1 MQSGGLNGPGW
12 GRCGCIAYCTRQLP
26 KLSRIVWMNEAQSA
40 TDHPEYHLET
50 QAMPIQG
57 KCITAPGGSYDPR
70 VKQGGPEVARKRNRR
85 KRKREQCGPKKPRKS
100 PLDYC
105 LFKATPQCG
114 EPQGVGYSP
123 AENAWSTVENAI
135 QHREKDQSNKHPSLM
150 VKPYEDMAQRDKLRY
165 EEDKRRW
172 YFGCSQESA
181 TTSTPTTSLSQ
192 ELFFQAEL

>member
-1 MQSGGLNGPGW
+1 
-12 GRCGCIAYCTRQLP
+12 
-26 KLSRIVWMNEAQSA
+26 
-40 TDHPEYHLET
+40 
-50 QAMPIQG
+50 MPIQG

-70 VKQGGPEVARKRNRR
+70 VKQGGPEVVRKRNRR

-123 AENAWSTVENAI
+123 AENAWSNSGERYPTPRERGRGRWRAKVRVNA
-135 QHREKDQSNKHPSLM
+135 DQSNKHPSLM

-181 TTSTPTTSLSQ
+181 TTSTPTASLSQ